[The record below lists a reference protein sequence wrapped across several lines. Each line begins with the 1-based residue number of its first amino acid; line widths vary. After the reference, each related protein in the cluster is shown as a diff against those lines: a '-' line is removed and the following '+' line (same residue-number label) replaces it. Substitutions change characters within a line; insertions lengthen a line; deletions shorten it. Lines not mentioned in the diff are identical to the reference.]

1 MKIGN
6 KECAEKSTVCTC
18 NGATQVRRHFASK
31 GGRDIK
37 HLSKI
42 KIFKL
47 VQITVAKTSVH
58 KLGRTSARTS

>member
-6 KECAEKSTVCTC
+6 KECVEKSTVRTC
-18 NGATQVRRHFASK
+18 NVATQVRRHFASE

-37 HLSKI
+37 HLLKM

-47 VQITVAKTSVH
+47 LQIRVAKTSVH